1 MITSPTTIPYRQ
13 KDGLNF
19 SSIKVFDQ
27 KGPKMFY
34 KEYVMGLRED
44 KETSAILIGN
54 MVDEII
60 TNYGGDLTM
69 FEQEFSDKYV
79 QYDGVKSSAQ
89 AFVLADYLFEGLRE
103 TIHDGRVTGDFETCF
118 RAAFDRIQAEGK
130 YKGKT
135 WDKGLEDFNKV
146 AKDYFDKKI
155 QNIGKKVVDLNM
167 VQTARNV
174 ANQLL
179 TDSFT
184 SSILRGERNTLL
196 NKIEVDFNFYGVR
209 CKAEIDCIEIDH
221 VNKVI
226 IPYDLKCTYDNED
239 FPMSYIKNGY
249 YLQQAFYTV
258 ALESWKKEQGMEDF
272 KVALFRFI
280 VGDTSANGRR
290 PLVYKLTSADLAN
303 GHNGFTLRG
312 YQYKGIRTLVDEI
325 KWHMDNDIWDCSR
338 EAFIAQ
344 GNLTLS
350 INYDDKRGINEMER
364 VQLISGATA

>member
-1 MITSPTTIPYRQ
+1 MIENPKPVPYRQ
-13 KDGLNF
+13 KEGLNF

-34 KEYVMGLRED
+34 KEYIMGLREE

-54 MVDEII
+54 MVDEIVI
-60 TNYGGDLTM
+60 NHRGDLTM
-69 FEQEFSDKYV
+69 FEQDFSQKYV

-89 AFVLADYLFEGLRE
+89 SFVLADYLFDSLRE
-103 TIHDGRVTGDFETCF
+103 TVHDGRVTGDFETCF
-118 RAAFDRIQAEGK
+118 REAFDKVQAEGK

-135 WDKGLEDFNKV
+135 WDKGLEDFNKN

-167 VQTARNV
+167 VQTARSV

-184 SSILRGERNTLL
+184 APILLGERNNLL
-196 NKIEVDFNFYGVR
+196 AKVELEFRFFGML
-209 CKAEIDCIEIDH
+209 CKGEIDCIEVDH
-221 VNKVI
+221 INKVI

-239 FPMSYIKNGY
+239 FPSAYIRNGY

-258 ALESWKKEQGMEDF
+258 GLETWKRENGMEDF
-272 KVALFRFI
+272 KIDLFRFI
-280 VGDTSANGRR
+280 VGDTSSNGRR
-290 PLVYKLTSADLAN
+290 PLVYKLNPQDLVN

-312 YQYKGIRTLVDEI
+312 YQYKGIRTLVEEI
-325 KWHMDNDIWDCSR
+325 KWHLENEIWDCSK
-338 EAFIAQ
+338 EAFNAQ
-344 GNLTLS
+344 GNLTLN
-350 INYDDKRGINEMER
+350 INYDSQRGFNEMER
-364 VQLISGATA
+364 VKSVSGATA